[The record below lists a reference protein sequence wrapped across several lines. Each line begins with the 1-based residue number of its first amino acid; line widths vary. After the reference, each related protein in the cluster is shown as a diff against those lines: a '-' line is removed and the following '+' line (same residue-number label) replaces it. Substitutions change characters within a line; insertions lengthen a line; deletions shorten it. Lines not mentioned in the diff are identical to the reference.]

1 MTRPRSASLRA
12 AIVGCGRIGTCTS
25 PATLAGLPPGWAP
38 LNHAAAAR
46 AAGLELVAFCDPDAS
61 HLARAGE
68 LFGVEA
74 LYRDAG
80 EMLVGTAPDIVGL
93 ATRTLGRTDLLRAAV
108 AAGVRG
114 IHVEKPISRS
124 LADARDAL
132 RAAAAKNVALTYGT
146 TRRFMKAYRLARDL
160 VRAGA
165 IGDLIEIDVAHG
177 LASLLWTHP
186 HSTDLLVFFA
196 ECREVDHVQAT
207 CRIAGQV
214 RENVLDEDPLVEQA
228 TVRFANGILGHIGAS
243 GGMHT
248 TLGGSR
254 GSLTV
259 ACDGS
264 WLELRKPAGAYL
276 AWPEKVEILPAAS
289 GTQTAFAELSAAVA
303 GREPLLSIAP
313 GEIELSHALLFAF
326 VASSL
331 KEGRRIR
338 LQDVDPEFTVTGRS
352 GDLYA

>member
-1 MTRPRSASLRA
+1 M
-12 AIVGCGRIGTCTS
+12 
-25 PATLAGLPPGWAP
+25 AGLPPGWVP

-46 AAGLELVAFCDPDAS
+46 AAGLELVAFCDSDEQ

-68 LFGVEA
+68 LFGVKA
-74 LYRDAG
+74 LYRDSR
-80 EMLVGTAPDIVGL
+80 EMLARTAPDIAGI
-93 ATRTLGRTDLLRAAV
+93 ATRTQGRTDLLRAAV

-146 TRRFMKAYRLARDL
+146 TRRYMAAYRKAREL

-165 IGDLIEIDVAHG
+165 IGELIEIDVAHR

-186 HSTDLLVFFA
+186 HSTDLLVFFS

-214 RENVLDEDPLVEQA
+214 RGNVLDEDPLIEQA

-254 GSLTV
+254 GSLMI
-259 ACDGS
+259 ACNGS
-264 WLELRKPAGAYL
+264 WLELRKPSGSYF
-276 AWPEKVEILPAAS
+276 AWPEKLEIVPTAS
-289 GTQTAFAELSAAVA
+289 GTQTAFAELAEAVA
-303 GREPLLSIAP
+303 GRRPLLAIEP

-331 KEGRRIR
+331 REGRRIR
-338 LQDVDPEFTVTGRS
+338 LEEVDPEFTVTGRS